1 VGIFAPGSVRWR
13 GASAAFKS
21 SCSKVSAMKAISP
34 GVSFWA
40 PAAARQV
47 ETDVATWPA
56 ILIASFAVSSRLG
69 IIELAV
75 TCFLE
80 VD

>member
-1 VGIFAPGSVRWR
+1 
-13 GASAAFKS
+13 
-21 SCSKVSAMKAISP
+21 MKAISP